1 MGVFYMMSVLQK
13 AGVPFKIEELATKK
27 ALRRS
32 GPGPKKNRKIFGNGF
47 DKAQKCAIVYI
58 TRLIRSYDSRRE
70 GVILERAHGMD
81 GVEECR
87 GSVLLKGVR
96 EENPEIF
103 EKSIDKHKID
113 AILDAPSS
121 L

>member
-1 MGVFYMMSVLQK
+1 
-13 AGVPFKIEELATKK
+13 
-27 ALRRS
+27 
-32 GPGPKKNRKIFGNGF
+32 
-47 DKAQKCAIVYI
+47 
-58 TRLIRSYDSRRE
+58 
-70 GVILERAHGMD
+70 MD

-96 EENPEIF
+96 GKIIPEIF

-121 L
+121 AAAFFGLLVGEHRAGGFI

>member
-1 MGVFYMMSVLQK
+1 
-13 AGVPFKIEELATKK
+13 
-27 ALRRS
+27 
-32 GPGPKKNRKIFGNGF
+32 
-47 DKAQKCAIVYI
+47 
-58 TRLIRSYDSRRE
+58 
-70 GVILERAHGMD
+70 MD

-96 EENPEIF
+96 GKIIPEIF

-121 L
+121 AAAFLEVSWCGRA